1 MCTQLQSPI
10 ETARTGPWGVVV
22 SVLFSERPDASP
34 TSRPRHVPRLIAES
48 TSFREKE
55 QVGGIDV
62 FWATPKFARP
72 RLLRN
77 RALAGSNSVKADGAG
92 AN

>member
-1 MCTQLQSPI
+1 M
-10 ETARTGPWGVVV
+10 VV

-48 TSFREKE
+48 TSLREKE

-62 FWATPKFARP
+62 FWATPEFARATTQEP
-72 RLLRN
+72 SARR
-77 RALAGSNSVKADGAG
+77 VKFSESRWGWSELT
-92 AN
+92 